1 VFSRNVF
8 RFGFLGIACL
18 LGTAAVRAQSPSAAV
33 AGSNIRVINMLQA
46 ISSTAEGKQAS
57 SELQSQFAPRQQE
70 LESVNKQIEDLQKRL
85 GSQPPLSDEESTR
98 IRAEGT
104 QLEQRLERKKQEY
117 QEDLNNAQSEAVN
130 GIGRKMVDVLNR
142 YALEHSLVEIV
153 DSSNQNSPI
162 LYAAKNLDITE
173 EIVRL
178 YDQAH
183 PVKSASAAPVSKPS
197 PAAKPAAPSAGKS
210 Q

>member
-1 VFSRNVF
+1 VFFKNVF
-8 RFGFLGIACL
+8 RLGFLGIACL
-18 LGTAAVRAQSPSAAV
+18 LGTAALRAQSPSSAA
-33 AGSNIRVINMLQA
+33 SPNIRVINMLQA

-57 SELQSQFAPRQQE
+57 SELQSQFAPREQE
-70 LESVNKQIEDLQKRL
+70 LESLNKQIEDLQRRL
-85 GSQPPLSDEESTR
+85 SSQPPLSDEESAR
-98 IRAEGT
+98 IRTQGT
-104 QLEQRLERKKQEY
+104 QLEQRLDRKKQEY

-130 GIGRKMVDVLNR
+130 GIGRTLGAVLNR
-142 YALEHSLVEIV
+142 YALENSVVEV
-153 DSSNQNSPI
+153 FDSSAQSSPL

-183 PVKSASAAPVSKPS
+183 PVKSASAAPGSKPT
-197 PAAKPAAPSAGKS
+197 PAAKPAATSAAKS